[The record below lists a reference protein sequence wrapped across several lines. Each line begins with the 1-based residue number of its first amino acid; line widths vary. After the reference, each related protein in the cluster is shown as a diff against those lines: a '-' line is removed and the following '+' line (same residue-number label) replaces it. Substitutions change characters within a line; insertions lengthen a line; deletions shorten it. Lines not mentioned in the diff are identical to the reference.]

1 MRLNPDNGFFRFLSL
16 VSDLLMLNV
25 LFIIT
30 CLPIVT
36 IGPALTALY
45 SVSLDM
51 IRKRYPTISSSYFKA
66 FKKHFKQS
74 ILLWIPISLLYMFF
88 ITDLYV
94 IYKVID
100 PVYNMFQIPVWI
112 LLFLLLS
119 ISMYAFPLISAYPN
133 KTKVIIKNSLLI
145 SLANVPTTI
154 FYIVIPLAIAKVAV
168 TDSTTLV
175 FVFSLFLFWGF
186 ATIAYVYAFFM
197 NRIFIK
203 IEDAERE
210 RANLPTRHF
219 PVDMPYD
226 ERYLY
231 TDDEEN
237 IEDKASAEDKDVIDD
252 KDAIDNKKAA
262 DDKNSADSKIDSKTD
277 SKTDSSCE

>member
-1 MRLNPDNGFFRFLSL
+1 MRLNPDHGFFRFLSL

-25 LFIIT
+25 LFLCT
-30 CLPIVT
+30 CVPIVT

-45 SVSLDM
+45 SVALDLV
-51 IRKRYPTISSSYFKA
+51 RRRYPTISSAYMKA
-66 FKKHFKQS
+66 FKKNFKQA
-74 ILLWIPISLLYMFF
+74 IMLWIPLLLLYIFF
-88 ITDLYV
+88 FSDLYV

-100 PVYNMFQIPVWI
+100 PAYNMFQIPVWI
-112 LLFLLLS
+112 FLFLLFS

-133 KTKVIIKNSLLI
+133 PTKVIIKNSLLI

-168 TDSTTLV
+168 GSSTSLV

-186 ATIAYVYAFFM
+186 ATIAYVYSIFM

-226 ERYLY
+226 DRYVY
-231 TDDEEN
+231 TDEDEDADEDENEADDEERSSSKDN
-237 IEDKASAEDKDVIDD
+237 DDDDNASTNEEAINPSDESKED
-252 KDAIDNKKAA
+252 
-262 DDKNSADSKIDSKTD
+262 
-277 SKTDSSCE
+277 

>member
-1 MRLNPDNGFFRFLSL
+1 MRLNPDHGFFRFLSL

-25 LFIIT
+25 LFLIT
-30 CLPIVT
+30 CIPLVT

-45 SVSLDM
+45 SVALDM
-51 IRKRYPTISSSYFKA
+51 VRRRYPTISSSYMKA

-74 ILLWIPISLLYMFF
+74 IMLWIPVLLLYVFF
-88 ITDLYV
+88 FSDLYV

-100 PVYNMFQIPVWI
+100 PAYNMFQIPVWI
-112 LLFLLLS
+112 LLFLLFS
-119 ISMYAFPLISAYPN
+119 ISMYSFPLISAYPN
-133 KTKVIIKNSLLI
+133 PTKVIIKNSLLI

-168 TDSTTLV
+168 KDSTTLV

-186 ATIAYVYAFFM
+186 ATIAYLYSIFM

-226 ERYLY
+226 DRYVY
-231 TDDEEN
+231 TDDDEDEDDATKKTSKAEDEDAEEAEN
-237 IEDKASAEDKDVIDD
+237 SAESDEEASVT
-252 KDAIDNKKAA
+252 
-262 DDKNSADSKIDSKTD
+262 NSTD
-277 SKTDSSCE
+277 TDEEESED